1 MFWNPLPVVVCKC
14 LICGLIALG
23 FLNALNATSVVRAQS
38 LRWYWCEDLDKEK
51 IDSLLYELNEPA
63 PPMSFDGE
71 SLRTVLGRWPVP
83 IRIDQK
89 SLEDCGISIDESI
102 IHVGLPGETWMSRLD
117 SVLDSLELTWMPAG
131 DGLEITAADGDR
143 SNISCLYFLPMSLA
157 SHREELS
164 MSIERDV
171 TPNVWESNSGVSSIS
186 VIGANADTLGVRAS
200 MKTHLTLQR
209 YLTGLERHGVNWS
222 TIRPEDRKA
231 LRAKLGN
238 QSSGRSH
245 NSWPSRVRTSQ
256 LKGSSH

>member
-1 MFWNPLPVVVCKC
+1 MLWIPLPVVVCRF
-14 LICGLIALG
+14 LLCGLIALG
-23 FLNALNATSVVRAQS
+23 VLDTTSVARAQS
-38 LRWYWCEDLDKEK
+38 LRWYWCENLDNEK

-89 SLEDCGISIDESI
+89 ALEDSGISIDESI
-102 IHVGLPGETWMSRLD
+102 VHVGLPGETWMSRLE
-117 SVLDSLELTWMPAG
+117 SVLDPLELEWMPAG
-131 DGLEITAADGDR
+131 DGLEITTEYGDS

-157 SHREELS
+157 SYREELS

-171 TPNVWESNSGVSSIS
+171 TPNAWESNSGVSSIS

-200 MKTHLTLQR
+200 MKTHLMLQR

-222 TIRPEDRKA
+222 AVRPEDRKA
-231 LRAKLGN
+231 PRAKLGN
-238 QSSGRSH
+238 QSSGRSP
-245 NSWPSRVRTSQ
+245 SSGPSRIRSSQ
-256 LKGSSH
+256 LKGASH

>member
-1 MFWNPLPVVVCKC
+1 MLWIPLPVVVCKC
-14 LICGLIALG
+14 LLCGLIALG
-23 FLNALNATSVVRAQS
+23 FLDATSVARAQS

-83 IRIDQK
+83 IRINPK
-89 SLEDCGISIDESI
+89 SLEDSGISIDEYI
-102 IHVGLPGETWMSRLD
+102 THVGLPGETWMSRLE
-117 SVLDSLELTWMPAG
+117 SVLDTLELTWMPAG
-131 DGLEITAADGDR
+131 DGLEITTADGDS

-164 MSIERDV
+164 ISIEHDV
-171 TPNVWESNSGVSSIS
+171 TPEVWESNSGASSIS

-200 MKTHLTLQR
+200 MKTHLRLQR
-209 YLTGLERHGVNWS
+209 YLTGLDRHGVNWS
-222 TIRPEDRKA
+222 AVRPEDRKV

-238 QSSGRSH
+238 QTSGRSPY
-245 NSWPSRVRTSQ
+245 SWSSRIRSSQ